1 MKVLDFISY
10 RDCRDSSR
18 S

>member
-10 RDCRDSSR
+10 RDCGDPSR